1 MVDYRTAPS
10 AVFFSLERIFI
21 TCLLEK
27 QTSLLEQAVSLHP
40 TYHVIYHDPYLI
52 TNPCLA
58 NKYGAHFKIFIG
70 RQQIKPFPLHIPKYS
85 VFYDEFFLSACNF
98 RCFITNLLSVLLK
111 IFIIIISIANIKS

>member
-70 RQQIKPFPLHIPKYS
+70 RQQIKPFPYVSQNIRFFMMNF
-85 VFYDEFFLSACNF
+85 FYRLAILGALSP
-98 RCFITNLLSVLLK
+98 IY
-111 IFIIIISIANIKS
+111 